1 MADFTDGTWTSSDGL
16 ELHYRD
22 YPGRDDRPPVLCLH
36 GLTRNARDFADLAD
50 RIAGEWRVIVPEMRG
65 RGDSEYAKDAESY
78 NPIQYIADVNVLLEK
93 LEISRFVSIGTS
105 MGGLMTLLIAMK
117 TPERLA
123 GVVLNDIGTALE
135 REGLDRILNYAG
147 QGRTFPT
154 WVHAARALEE
164 TQKVAHPQFEL
175 ADWIAMAKRTMAL
188 TSNGRIVFDYDMK
201 IAETFAKVD
210 FDNQPDLTP
219 ALDRLARTPV
229 LILRGELSDL
239 FSEATCKAMMTKLDN
254 AEAVTVPDV
263 GHAPLLTE
271 PAAETAIDRLLAKAA

>member
-22 YPGRDDRPPVLCLH
+22 YPGGGDRPPVLCLH
-36 GLTRNARDFADLAD
+36 GLTRTARDFADLAD

-65 RGDSEYAKDAESY
+65 RGDSEYAKDADSY
-78 NPIQYIADVNVLLEK
+78 NPIQYIADVNALLET
-93 LEISRFVSIGTS
+93 LGISRFVSIGTS

-135 REGLDRILNYAG
+135 REGLDRILSYAG

-164 TQKVAHPQFEL
+164 TQKVAHPEFEL

-219 ALDRLARTPV
+219 ALDRLAQTPV

-239 FSEATCKAMMTKLDN
+239 FSAATCEAMMAKLGN
-254 AEAVTVPDV
+254 AEAVVVAGV

-271 PAAETAIDRLLAKAA
+271 PEAGAAIDRLLAKVA